1 VGGVTNNLSYKNFR
15 FSFLIDFRKGGDIFS
30 VTQWFGYQSGVLA
43 ATAENGVRE
52 NGMVVGVD
60 VLQNENVVKEDGSK
74 NDIRVVAQDYFHSLW
89 GGKETS
95 LVDGS
100 FIKLR
105 QIELGYTF
113 PAKLTRKL
121 PWLQGGSVSLFAQ
134 NVALLH
140 TSKSNIAHID
150 PETGFGVG
158 NDGLGIEQYQIP
170 SNRSI
175 GIKLNFNF

>member
-1 VGGVTNNLSYKNFR
+1 M
-15 FSFLIDFRKGGDIFS
+15 S
-30 VTQWFGYQSGVLA
+30 VTQWFGYQSGVLS
-43 ATAENGVRE
+43 ATAEGGIRE
-52 NGMVVGVD
+52 NGLVVGKD
-60 VLQNENVVKEDGSK
+60 VLQNEKVVKEDGSK
-74 NDIRVVAQDYFHSLW
+74 NDIRVIAQDYFHSLW

-95 LVDGS
+95 LIDGS

-105 QIELGYTF
+105 QIELGYTL
-113 PAKLTRKL
+113 PSELTNKLH
-121 PWLQGGSVSLFAQ
+121 WLQGASVSLFAH

-140 TSKSNIAHID
+140 TSKSNVAHID
-150 PETGFGVG
+150 PETGFGAG